1 MVIRGFGALC
11 LQPMPLEQS
20 ASKLHELSVNLLPRE
35 EKAQRKSA
43 AVDFKI
49 GDVVLPLIVLAA
61 AVLVIAGSALSQRTR
76 QAGLERSIQQVDAES
91 RALAPQI
98 ARVNQLAQER
108 AELDLRMGIISK
120 LEKGRT
126 QSVRLMDELARCVPD
141 HLWLTGVSQD
151 ASNHLQLEGVTYSNL
166 VVSDFMSRIERSSMF
181 SNVELAVAERGQV
194 TDKSV
199 VKFQV
204 SCTVNPDKGAN

>member
-1 MVIRGFGALC
+1 MIR
-11 LQPMPLEQS
+11 
-20 ASKLHELSVNLLPRE
+20 VNLLPRE
-35 EKAQRKSA
+35 EKAKRKSA
-43 AVDFKI
+43 SAPVDFKI
-49 GDVVLPLIVLAA
+49 GDMVLPAIVLGAA
-61 AVLVIAGSALSQRTR
+61 ALVITGSTMSQRSR
-76 QAGLERSIQQVDAES
+76 QAGLEKSIQQVEAES

-151 ASNHLQLEGVTYSNL
+151 AGNHLQLEGVTYSNL
-166 VVSDFMSRIERSSMF
+166 VVSDFMSRIERSPMF

-199 VKFQV
+199 VKFSV
-204 SCTVNPDKGAN
+204 SCTVNPDKSAN

>member
-1 MVIRGFGALC
+1 MIR
-11 LQPMPLEQS
+11 
-20 ASKLHELSVNLLPRE
+20 VNLLPRE
-35 EKAQRKSA
+35 EKAKRKSA
-43 AVDFKI
+43 SAPIDLKI
-49 GDVVLPLIVLAA
+49 GDMVLPAIVLGAA
-61 AVLVIAGSALSQRTR
+61 ALVITGSTMSQRAR
-76 QAGLERSIQQVDAES
+76 QAGLEKSIQQVDAES

-151 ASNHLQLEGVTYSNL
+151 AGNHLQLEGVTYSNL

-181 SNVELAVAERGQV
+181 SNVELAVAERGNV

-204 SCTVNPDKGAN
+204 SCTVNPDKSAN

>member
-1 MVIRGFGALC
+1 MIR
-11 LQPMPLEQS
+11 
-20 ASKLHELSVNLLPRE
+20 VNLLPRE
-35 EKAQRKSA
+35 EKAKRKASA
-43 AVDFKI
+43 GAPIDLKV
-49 GDVVLPLIVLAA
+49 GDMVMPAIVMGAA
-61 AVLVIAGSALSQRTR
+61 ALVITGAAMSQRTR
-76 QAGLERSIQQVDAES
+76 QAGLEKSIQQVEAES

-151 ASNHLQLEGVTYSNL
+151 AGNHLQLEGVTYSNL
-166 VVSDFMSRIERSSMF
+166 VVSDFMSRIERSQMF

-204 SCTVNPDKGAN
+204 SCTVNPDKSAN

>member
-1 MVIRGFGALC
+1 MIR
-11 LQPMPLEQS
+11 
-20 ASKLHELSVNLLPRE
+20 VNLLPRE
-35 EKAQRKSA
+35 EKAQRKPIQI
-43 AVDFKI
+43 DFKF
-49 GDVVLPLIVLAA
+49 GDMVLPALVLGAA
-61 AVLVIAGSALSQRTR
+61 ALIIAGSSLSQSTR
-76 QAGLERSIQQVDAES
+76 MAGLEKSIQQVDAES

-108 AELDLRMGIISK
+108 AELDLRMGIITK

-126 QSVRLMDELARCVPD
+126 QSVKLMDELARCVPD

-194 TDKSV
+194 TDKNV
-199 VKFQV
+199 VKFSISCAV
-204 SCTVNPDKGAN
+204 SPEPGAN

>member
-1 MVIRGFGALC
+1 MIR
-11 LQPMPLEQS
+11 
-20 ASKLHELSVNLLPRE
+20 VNLLPRE
-35 EKAQRKSA
+35 EKAQRK
-43 AVDFKI
+43 AVAIDFKV
-49 GDVVLPLIVLAA
+49 GDLLLPVLVLAA
-61 AVLVIAGSALSQRTR
+61 AALVIAGSSLSQRAR
-76 QAGLERSIQQVDAES
+76 EAGLERTIEQVDAES

-151 ASNHLQLEGVTYSNL
+151 AGSHLQLEGVTYSNL
-166 VVSDFMSRIERSSMF
+166 VVSDFMSRIERSPLF
-181 SNVELAVAERGQV
+181 SNVELSVAERGQSG
-194 TDKSV
+194 DKNV
-199 VKFQV
+199 VKFKI
-204 SCTVNPDKGAN
+204 SCSVTPEQGAN

>member
-1 MVIRGFGALC
+1 MIR
-11 LQPMPLEQS
+11 
-20 ASKLHELSVNLLPRE
+20 VNLLPRE
-35 EKAQRKSA
+35 EKAKRKSA
-43 AVDFKI
+43 SAPVDLKV
-49 GDVVLPLIVLAA
+49 GDMVLPAIVVGAA
-61 AVLVIAGSALSQRTR
+61 ALVIAGSAMSQRTR
-76 QAGLERSIQQVDAES
+76 QAGLEKSIQQVDAES

-151 ASNHLQLEGVTYSNL
+151 AGNHLQLEGVTYSNL
-166 VVSDFMSRIERSSMF
+166 VVSDFMSRIERSQMF

-204 SCTVNPDKGAN
+204 SCTVNPDKSAN

>member
-1 MVIRGFGALC
+1 MIR
-11 LQPMPLEQS
+11 
-20 ASKLHELSVNLLPRE
+20 VNLLPRE
-35 EKAQRKSA
+35 EKAKRKASA
-43 AVDFKI
+43 PVDLKI
-49 GDVVLPLIVLAA
+49 GDMVLPGVILGAA
-61 AVLVIAGSALSQRTR
+61 ALFILGSTMSQRTR
-76 QAGLERSIQQVDAES
+76 LSGLEKSIQQVEAES

-151 ASNHLQLEGVTYSNL
+151 AGNHLQLEGVTYSNL
-166 VVSDFMSRIERSSMF
+166 VVSDFMSRIERSSLF

>member
-1 MVIRGFGALC
+1 MIR
-11 LQPMPLEQS
+11 
-20 ASKLHELSVNLLPRE
+20 VNLLPRE
-35 EKAQRKSA
+35 EKAKRKSA
-43 AVDFKI
+43 SAPVDLKI
-49 GDVVLPLIVLAA
+49 GDMVLPAIVLGAA
-61 AVLVIAGSALSQRTR
+61 ALVITGSTMSQRSR
-76 QAGLERSIQQVDAES
+76 QAGLEKSIQQVESES

-151 ASNHLQLEGVTYSNL
+151 AGNHLQLEGVTYSNL
-166 VVSDFMSRIERSSMF
+166 VVSDFMSRIERSPMF

-199 VKFQV
+199 VKFSV
-204 SCTVNPDKGAN
+204 SCTVNPDKSAN

>member
-1 MVIRGFGALC
+1 MIR
-11 LQPMPLEQS
+11 
-20 ASKLHELSVNLLPRE
+20 VNLLPRE
-35 EKAQRKSA
+35 EKAKRKSA
-43 AVDFKI
+43 AAPVDLKI
-49 GDVVLPLIVLAA
+49 GDMVLPAVIMGAA
-61 AVLVIAGSALSQRTR
+61 ALIIIGSTMSQRAR
-76 QAGLERSIQQVDAES
+76 QAGLEKSIQQVDSES

-151 ASNHLQLEGVTYSNL
+151 AGNHLHLEGVTYSNL
-166 VVSDFMSRIERSSMF
+166 VVSDFMSRIERSPMF

-199 VKFQV
+199 VKFSV
-204 SCTVNPDKGAN
+204 SCTVNPDKSAN

>member
-1 MVIRGFGALC
+1 MIR
-11 LQPMPLEQS
+11 
-20 ASKLHELSVNLLPRE
+20 VNLLPRE
-35 EKAQRKSA
+35 EKAKRKSA
-43 AVDFKI
+43 SAPVDLKI
-49 GDVVLPLIVLAA
+49 GDMVLPAIVLGAA
-61 AVLVIAGSALSQRTR
+61 ALIITGSTMSQRSR
-76 QAGLERSIQQVDAES
+76 QAGLEKSIQQVEAES

-151 ASNHLQLEGVTYSNL
+151 AGNHLQLEGVTYSNL
-166 VVSDFMSRIERSSMF
+166 VVSDFMSRIERSPMF

-204 SCTVNPDKGAN
+204 SCTVNPDKSAN

>member
-1 MVIRGFGALC
+1 MIR
-11 LQPMPLEQS
+11 
-20 ASKLHELSVNLLPRE
+20 VNLLPRE
-35 EKAQRKSA
+35 EKAKRKSA
-43 AVDFKI
+43 SAPVDFKI
-49 GDVVLPLIVLAA
+49 GDMVLPAIVLGAA
-61 AVLVIAGSALSQRTR
+61 ALVITGSTMSQRSR
-76 QAGLERSIQQVDAES
+76 QAGLEKSIQQVESES

-151 ASNHLQLEGVTYSNL
+151 AGNHLQLEGVTYSNL
-166 VVSDFMSRIERSSMF
+166 VVSDFMSRIERSPMF
-181 SNVELAVAERGQV
+181 SNVELAVAERGQAG
-194 TDKSV
+194 DKNV

-204 SCTVNPDKGAN
+204 SCTVTPDQGAN